1 MKLTIGQICE
11 LYNSGVETILH
22 DGEIQFRKMTQSEL
36 LNKEFEYENIENIE
50 NNKIRLNVIK

>member
-1 MKLTIGQICE
+1 MKLTMGQICE

-36 LNKEFEYENIENIE
+36 LNKEFEYENIEN
-50 NNKIRLNVIK
+50 NKIRLNVIK